1 MDQKSSPNLVQE
13 NKTKKTCRERL
24 GWTNQGRTERE
35 GWSHCEAMPPRSRK
49 DSGLTNWG
57 DRTTSPPLL
66 ESPLLK
72 SEIVNVRE
80 AATYLKERLKSTRGW
95 VIGSLRRK
103 ASQNEIPSLKIDGV
117 WHFHTRV
124 LDQII
129 EQQNARYEDL
139 EVAADKYRG
148 LTQHEVSARMEQIRG
163 ETR

>member
-1 MDQKSSPNLVQE
+1 MRGSVGQIKAEQNE
-13 NKTKKTCRERL
+13 K
-24 GWTNQGRTERE
+24 
-35 GWSHCEAMPPRSRK
+35 A
-49 DSGLTNWG
+49 GLTVKPCPREAE
-57 DRTTSPPLL
+57 RTRDLRTGATEQQAPPLL
-66 ESPLLK
+66 ESPLLN

>member
-1 MDQKSSPNLVQE
+1 MN
-13 NKTKKTCRERL
+13 
-24 GWTNQGRTERE
+24 
-35 GWSHCEAMPPRSRK
+35 
-49 DSGLTNWG
+49 
-57 DRTTSPPLL
+57 
-66 ESPLLK
+66 

-148 LTQHEVSARMEQIRG
+148 LTQDEVSARMEQIRG